1 MTVIHV
7 CMVTRNKSISAT
19 TLHTAMNIHM
29 LCMMRGIHLEIH
41 FVDDRSTLPKLI
53 KTGERLFWMDYGT
66 NLNNEILGKVVD
78 QFDKG
83 LQVLVFP
90 SVKEGIN
97 WDQFAKKTKEGSTE
111 PAGQRGLAFDTTV
124 GKKLADG
131 LYEVDKTSA
140 RVWAMDTK
148 PVDKKLRGGK
158 EPIKLPLEGPPE
170 IMFEKLKSIGIKVG
184 VASEAIVV
192 CHFVHECFGN
202 ILEAAGVKLEP

>member
-1 MTVIHV
+1 MTVLHV

-29 LCMMRGIHLEIH
+29 LCMMKGMHLEVH
-41 FVDDRSTLPKLI
+41 FVEDKTTLPKLM
-53 KTGERLFWMDYGT
+53 KSGERIFWMDYGT
-66 NLNNEILGKVVD
+66 NLNNEILSKVVD
-78 QFDKG
+78 PFDKG
-83 LQVLVFP
+83 VQILVFP

-97 WDQFAKKTKEGSTE
+97 WENFKKKTRAGSTE
-111 PAGQRGLAFDTTV
+111 SSGQRGLEFDTVV

-131 LYEVDKTSA
+131 LYECEKTEA
-140 RVWAMDTK
+140 RVWVMDSK

-158 EPIKLPLEGPPE
+158 ETIKIPYDNNEA
-170 IMFEKLKSIGIKVG
+170 MFAALRNLGIKIG

-202 ILEAAGVKLEP
+202 ILEAAGVELTP